1 MNDQGNS
8 TRAKRR
14 LPTVL
19 LAGTVA
25 VIGALTVATAQ
36 AQDRMGGWGP
46 FHGGRFADRG
56 IERVLDRVDATD
68 EQQAAIR
75 EILATAREDIQP
87 VTEDIRETRSELARL
102 LRAETIDEAAVE
114 DLRES
119 AIGLADS
126 VSARAVTAL
135 VDAAEVLTPEQRA
148 TLLDQGPGFGRGF
161 GPGWR

>member
-1 MNDQGNS
+1 MNDQANS
-8 TRAKRR
+8 TNAKRR

-36 AQDRMGGWGP
+36 AQDRMAGWGP
-46 FHGGRFADRG
+46 SHGRFADRG
-56 IERVLDRVDATD
+56 IERVLNRVDATD

-87 VTEDIRETRSELARL
+87 VTEDIKEARTELAQL
-102 LRAETIDEAAVE
+102 LRADKIDRDAVSE
-114 DLRES
+114 LRES
-119 AIGLADS
+119 SLSLADS
-126 VSARAVTAL
+126 VSERAMIAML
-135 VDAAEVLTPEQRA
+135 DAAEVLTPEQRA

-161 GPGWR
+161 GPDWR